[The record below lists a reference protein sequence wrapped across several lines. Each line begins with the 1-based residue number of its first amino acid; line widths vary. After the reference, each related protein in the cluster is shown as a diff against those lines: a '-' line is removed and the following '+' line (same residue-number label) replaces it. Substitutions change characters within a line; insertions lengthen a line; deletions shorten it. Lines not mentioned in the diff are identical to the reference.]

1 MAVLGPLLST
11 TSTMSMRRID
21 PWIQCAA
28 QLIFPPIILVRHYMR
43 QLLLLVRLSCLHAV
57 DAQTEAETG
66 SAERRR
72 SFSLCRKNTFVP
84 VLKLGCQGRPWP
96 RQEVIGMLSR
106 TSGSTP
112 IFLDVKKKKK
122 NPIIV

>member
-1 MAVLGPLLST
+1 
-11 TSTMSMRRID
+11 
-21 PWIQCAA
+21 
-28 QLIFPPIILVRHYMR
+28 MR

-72 SFSLCRKNTFVP
+72 SFSLCRKKYFLP

-112 IFLDVKKKKK
+112 IFLDVKKKI
-122 NPIIV
+122 PILV